1 MFKKIPIDLYFA
13 VTYQIY
19 KLVMQ
24 KDRKDEM
31 LEIIKFPSRMQFW
44 GFLKTIWNLNKHKD

>member
-1 MFKKIPIDLYFA
+1 MSRFLQKIQIDLYFA

-24 KDRKDEM
+24 IDRKDEM
-31 LEIIKFPSRMQFW
+31 LDIIKFPSRMQF
-44 GFLKTIWNLNKHKD
+44 